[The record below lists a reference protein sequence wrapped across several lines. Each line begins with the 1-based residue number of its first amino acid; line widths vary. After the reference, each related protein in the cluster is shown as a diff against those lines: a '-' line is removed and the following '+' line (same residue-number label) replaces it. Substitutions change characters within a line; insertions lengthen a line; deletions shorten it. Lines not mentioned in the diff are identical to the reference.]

1 MSNIEKLEA
10 LLLSENGMLISLRL
24 AQGLD
29 NKKVEEICKIL
40 LLLKEEWKDKKEI
53 PKKAVGIF
61 IDFFPAMEAISDFYP
76 ENEAIKI
83 MNVADKIIHLIRDC
97 IV

>member
-40 LLLKEEWKDKKEI
+40 LLLKEEWKDKKKYL
-53 PKKAVGIF
+53 KKQ
-61 IDFFPAMEAISDFYP
+61 
-76 ENEAIKI
+76 
-83 MNVADKIIHLIRDC
+83 
-97 IV
+97 